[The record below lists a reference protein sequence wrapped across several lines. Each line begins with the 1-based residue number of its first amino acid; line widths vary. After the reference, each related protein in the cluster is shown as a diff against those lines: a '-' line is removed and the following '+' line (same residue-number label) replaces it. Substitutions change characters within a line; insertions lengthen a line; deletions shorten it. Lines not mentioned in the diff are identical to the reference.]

1 MINLNFL
8 FEFLLKDFKEKSLY
22 DFEMLLE
29 SDKKTASSSSNSS
42 NESFTDTSI
51 ESDMNTS
58 IESDMN
64 TSIES
69 NMNTSIES
77 RLINSQD
84 SVVSFFSDTL
94 YQINDEITV
103 PSFNITP
110 PPSPTIQQTSSEI
123 ESPPKKSK
131 VSRKSARLNLNK

>member
-42 NESFTDTSI
+42 NESFTD
-51 ESDMNTS
+51 TS

-123 ESPPKKSK
+123 ESPPKKGRYQG
-131 VSRKSARLNLNK
+131 SRRA